1 VRGLTG
7 ERDLSSVFAAVLER
21 RLRPGATTPLA
32 VGFSGGSDSLALLR
46 LTLDW
51 AALHGRPVLALTVDH
66 GLNPASQAWT
76 ADALAKAQALGARAC
91 ALHWTGEKPSTGL
104 PAAARAARH
113 ALLAQ
118 AAREA
123 GARVLLLGHTA
134 DDRAEAARMRAEGS
148 TTPDPRPWAPSP
160 VWPQGRGVFLL
171 RPLLDLRRH
180 ALRAFLAERG
190 ETWLEDPANADPR
203 FARSRARAALAD
215 DESEPS
221 ILADDLPASVT
232 VEGEH
237 ALRLPR
243 GACAAQV
250 AAACLCAAG
259 STTPP
264 RGDRLAR
271 LVERLAGGETFT
283 ATLAGA
289 RIVADEAGALFV
301 REAGEARRGG
311 LTSLSLAAGETAVW
325 DGRYLVTAREPVT
338 IRALGGFSARLPAS
352 ERQVLKN
359 FPPAVRPVLP
369 AALDASGQASSPILA
384 RDSAFGASVLIR
396 ERFEAACG
404 FIDQEPAT

>member
-1 VRGLTG
+1 MRGLTA

-76 ADALAKAQALGARAC
+76 AAALAKAKALGADAR
-91 ALHWTGEKPSTGL
+91 ALHWTGDKPSTGL

-113 ALLAQ
+113 ALLAK

-171 RPLLDLRRH
+171 RPLLDLRRQ

-215 DESEPS
+215 EAGEPS
-221 ILADDLPASVT
+221 ILAEAAPMPIA

-237 ALRLPR
+237 ALRLSR
-243 GACAAQV
+243 AASAAQV

-271 LVERLAGGETFT
+271 LVERLAEGETFT

-289 RIVADEAGALFV
+289 RIVADEAGVLFV

-311 LTSLSLAAGETAVW
+311 LESLVLAAGETAVW
-325 DGRYLVTAREPVT
+325 DGRYLVTTREPVT
-338 IRALGGFSARLPAS
+338 IRALGGLSARLPAS

-359 FPPAVRPVLP
+359 FPAAVRAVLP

-384 RDSAFGASVLIR
+384 RNPAFGASVLIR